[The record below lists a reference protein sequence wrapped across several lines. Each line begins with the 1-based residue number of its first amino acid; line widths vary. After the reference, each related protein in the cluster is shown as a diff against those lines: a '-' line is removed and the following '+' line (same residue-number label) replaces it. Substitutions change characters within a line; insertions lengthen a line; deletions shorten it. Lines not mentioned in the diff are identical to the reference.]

1 MSETL
6 NHSAQDRVQTLFD
19 TLVDVC
25 EGYEVLIDR
34 AEPSIRT
41 LIKDVADQHTKDIA
55 EIETVARS
63 NGTDLDRSG
72 TLMSEV
78 HKAAVKMRDLFS
90 DLDQDV
96 LKAVGDG
103 EKSVLST
110 YDSALEQV
118 PDSHDL
124 HGVLRAQR
132 QELRGK
138 VTALFEAA

>member
-63 NGTDLDRSG
+63 NGTELDRSG

-124 HGVLRAQR
+124 HGVLRTQR